1 MKPISAWLVV
11 VVLTMMSMIFSRVI
25 GKIFHV
31 SDHIDATQQIQSTID
46 AAISDGPNNIVK
58 FGYGTYNITQTI
70 YINNGTNLTVQG
82 EGIGE
87 TFLIGTSKM
96 FLFFGQYCNGLTI
109 QGLSIDFNPLPFTAG
124 YVVNVADTYVDV
136 RVQAPHQ
143 ADVGQRVEGL
153 IRYDPI
159 NMRPA
164 FGPNTYDY
172 YQESIFKG
180 NTSLVSP
187 GVLRIPVTSRT
198 AFTIG
203 DPLVAVYDISYHA
216 IYAHDVTD
224 LVVRS
229 IGLHSSWG
237 MSFVVERVKRLTV
250 HDYHVTPYEGRWLS
264 ANSDCMHFISTTE
277 FVSLSD
283 SKCQMQA
290 DDGLNVFTHYVRVTE
305 VINSTALIISAIN
318 YTDPL
323 FIEDGTRLEFSSSKQ
338 AFVTYSAGTVASS
351 TVDSPTSRLFLFTS
365 PVNASVGDFAHI
377 GDVPALTIRNF
388 TVERNRARG
397 VLLETHNVD
406 VRNCVFN
413 RTSGP
418 GVFMQ
423 PSLYWYEGPPG
434 RNITLANNLFIHCN
448 EGIGQQEGLITILPD
463 PTQTIP
469 VVEDV
474 HIQSSTFYFGNH
486 SRGLLQ
492 SYNVNNLHLTGNYI
506 ATNGSI
512 PLISIC
518 NSRNLT
524 ASNNTVVDIQ
534 SKIDQ
539 YYVFDQVQ
547 PCQMNLSSLIDLPP
561 SAFNSSFPPPV
572 EHLHSNPM

>member
-1 MKPISAWLVV
+1 MPSINGWLINMMFI
-11 VVLTMMSMIFSRVI
+11 MMSMRVVSVMS
-25 GKIFHV
+25 KTFHV
-31 SDHIDATQQIQSTID
+31 SNFHTDHIQATIN
-46 AAISDGPNNIVK
+46 AAINDGPNNIVK

-96 FLFFGQYCNGLTI
+96 FLFFAQYCNGLII

-124 YVVNVADTYVDV
+124 YVVNVDDTYLDIQ
-136 RVQAPHQ
+136 VQAPHQ

-164 FGPNTYDY
+164 FGPKTYNY

-187 GVLRIPVTSRT
+187 GILRIPVTSRT
-198 AFTIG
+198 AFAID

-216 IYAHDVTD
+216 IFAHDTAD
-224 LVVRS
+224 LTVRS
-229 IGLHSSWG
+229 IRIQSAWG
-237 MSFVVERVKRLTV
+237 MAFVVTRVKRLTIS
-250 HDYHVTPYEGRWLS
+250 DYHVTPRDGRWLS
-264 ANSDCMHFISTTE
+264 GNSDCMHFITVGE

-283 SKCQMQA
+283 SKCQMQG
-290 DDGLNVFTHYVRVTE
+290 DDGLNVFTHYVRVTA
-305 VINSTALIISAIN
+305 VINSTTLIISAIN

-323 FIEDGTRLEFSSSKQ
+323 LIEDGTRLEFSNANQ
-338 AFVTYSAGTVASS
+338 PFTTYSVGTVASS
-351 TVDSPTSRLFLFTS
+351 VVESPTSQLFLFTS
-365 PVNASVGDFAHI
+365 TVNASVGDYVHM

-406 VRNCVFN
+406 VRDCIFN

-418 GVFMQ
+418 GIFMQ
-423 PSLYWYEGPPG
+423 PSLYWSEGPPG

-448 EGIGQQEGLITILPD
+448 EGIGQEEGLITILPS

-469 VVEDV
+469 VIEDV
-474 HIQSSTFYFGNH
+474 RIESSTFYFGNY
-486 SRGLLQ
+486 SRALLQ
-492 SYNVNNLHLTGNYI
+492 SYNVNNLYLTGNYI
-506 ATNGSI
+506 ATNDSI

-539 YYVFDQVQ
+539 YYVFDEIH
-547 PCQMNLSSLIDLPP
+547 PCQMNLSSLINLPP
-561 SAFNSSFPPPV
+561 SAFNSSFSPPV
-572 EHLHSNPM
+572 EILH

>member
-1 MKPISAWLVV
+1 M
-11 VVLTMMSMIFSRVI
+11 TMMSVNGWPVMMIMTFSFVS

-31 SDHIDATQQIQSTID
+31 SDFSTDPLDRSRGIQSAID

-70 YINNGTNLTVQG
+70 AITNGTNLTVQG

-96 FLFFGQYCNGLTI
+96 FLFFAQYCHGLTI
-109 QGLSIDFNPLPFTAG
+109 RGLSIDFNPLPFTAG
-124 YVVNVADTYVDV
+124 YVVNATDAYLDV
-136 RVQAPHQ
+136 QVQVPHQ
-143 ADVGQRVEGL
+143 ADINQRVEGL

-164 FGPNTYDY
+164 FGEKTYNF
-172 YQESIFKG
+172 YQESTLKS
-180 NTSLVSP
+180 NTSLVYP
-187 GVLRIPVTSRT
+187 GILRIPVTSQT
-198 AFTIG
+198 AFAVG
-203 DPLVAVYDISYHA
+203 DALVAVYDISYHT
-216 IYAHDVTD
+216 IFTHDVSD
-224 LVVRS
+224 LTIQS
-229 IGLHSSWG
+229 INIQSSWG
-237 MSFVVERVKRLTV
+237 MALVAIRVKRLIV
-250 HDYHVTPYEGRWLS
+250 SDYHVTPHSGRWLS
-264 ANSDCMHFISTTE
+264 GNSDCMHFISTGE
-277 FVSLSD
+277 FISLTD
-283 SKCQMQA
+283 SKCQMQG
-290 DDGLNVFTHYVRVTE
+290 DDGLNVLTPYITVTE
-305 VINSTALIISAIN
+305 VVNASALIISAFN

-323 FIEDGTRLEFSSSKQ
+323 IIEDGARLQFSSHQ
-338 AFVTYSAGTVASS
+338 FPFTTYSIGTVVSS
-351 TVDSPTSRLFLFTS
+351 MVYSPISRLFLFAGS
-365 PVNASVGDFAHI
+365 VNASVGDYVSLA
-377 GDVPALTIRNF
+377 DVPALTIRNF

-406 VRNCVFN
+406 VRDCIFN
-413 RTSGP
+413 QTSGP

-423 PSLYWYEGPPG
+423 PSLYWFEGPPG

-448 EGIGQQEGLITILPD
+448 EGIGQEEGLITILPD

-469 VVEDV
+469 VVED
-474 HIQSSTFYFGNH
+474 IRIESSTFYFGNY

-506 ATNGSI
+506 ATNSSI

-534 SKIDQ
+534 SKIDR
-539 YYVFDQVQ
+539 YYVFDQIH
-547 PCQMNLSSLIDLPP
+547 PCQTNLSSLIDFPA

-572 EHLHSNPM
+572 VIHH